1 MNESYQTPEQQY
13 FADVNTRLKDIEEKQ
28 RLLKDRILLIGKN
41 LIEDRES
48 LFNELQELKKA
59 VLKMKEDQIRT
70 QDFLKRVS
78 EQASEMTRKEEV
90 LMLQRQLNILT
101 ESLKHR

>member
-1 MNESYQTPEQQY
+1 MDASYQSPEQQY

-28 RLLKDRILLIGKN
+28 KLLKDRILLIGKN

-48 LFNELQELKKA
+48 IFNELQELKK
-59 VLKMKEDQIRT
+59 VTLKVKEDQIRI

-78 EQASEMTRKEEV
+78 EQASEMARKEEV
-90 LMLQRQLNILT
+90 LMLQRQLNIFT